1 MTYVAD
7 QERYNR
13 MPYTRCGN
21 SGLPLPRISLGLWQN
36 FGEINALSE
45 QRAILRYAFDHGI
58 NHFDLANNYG
68 PPFGSAESNFGTVLA
83 DDFKQHRDELIIST
97 KAGWDMWAGPH
108 GGMTGTKKHLIAS
121 LDQSLARMGLDYVD
135 IFYSHRPDPFTPL
148 EETMDALA
156 QTVRQGKALYVGIS
170 NYGPALTGKAAAI
183 LKAQGIPL
191 TISQPNY
198 SLLDRWIEPEL
209 LAINSANG
217 IGTITFSPLAQGFLT
232 DKYLTSIPQ
241 DSRAARLDWVR
252 AGMNDSV
259 RATLHKLNTVA
270 QQRGQSLAQ
279 MALAWTL
286 ADKRVTSTLVGART
300 VQQLQDSLAC
310 LQRLDFSTEELALLD
325 QITRSNP
332 AIFHAP
338 DKSTG
343 KDLLDHPHFR
353 A

>member
-1 MTYVAD
+1 MTYAAEPD
-7 QERYNR
+7 RYNH
-13 MPYTRCGN
+13 MPYARSGN
-21 SGLPLPRISLGLWQN
+21 SGLRLPRISLGLWQN

-45 QRAILRYAFDHGI
+45 QRAILRTAFDHGI

-68 PPFGSAESNFGTVLA
+68 PPFGSAESNFGTLLA
-83 DDFKQHRDELIIST
+83 SDFKAYRDELIIST

-108 GGMTGTKKHLIAS
+108 GGMTGSKKHLVAS
-121 LDQSLARMGLDYVD
+121 LDQSLQRMGLEYVD

-156 QTVRQGKALYVGIS
+156 HCVRQGKALYVGIS
-170 NYGPALTGKAAAI
+170 NYGPELTKAAAAI
-183 LKAQGIPL
+183 LKAQGVPL

-209 LAINSANG
+209 LGVNSDSG
-217 IGTITFSPLAQGFLT
+217 IGTITFSPLQQGFLT
-232 DKYLTSIPQ
+232 EKYLSNIPE

-252 AGMNDSV
+252 AGMNDTV
-259 RATLHKLNTVA
+259 RETLHKLNA
-270 QQRGQSLAQ
+270 FAKQRGQSLAQ

-286 ADKRVTSTLVGART
+286 ADPRVTSTLVGART
-300 VQQLQDSLAC
+300 VQQLEDSLRC
-310 LQRLDFSTEELALLD
+310 LQKLDFSSAEICQLD

-332 AIFHAP
+332 GVFTAP

-343 KDLLDHPHFR
+343 KDLQDHPTLS

>member
-1 MTYVAD
+1 MTYIAD
-7 QERYNR
+7 PDRYNR
-13 MPYTRCGN
+13 MPYSRSGN
-21 SGLPLPRISLGLWQN
+21 SGLSLPRISLGLWQN

-68 PPFGSAESNFGTVLA
+68 PPFGSAESNFGILLA
-83 DDFKQHRDELIIST
+83 SDFKQHRDELIIST

-108 GGMTGTKKHLIAS
+108 GGMTGSKKHLIAS
-121 LDQSLARMGLDYVD
+121 LDQSLQRMGLEYVD
-135 IFYSHRPDPFTPL
+135 IFYNHRPDPFTPL

-156 QTVRQGKALYVGIS
+156 QIVRQGKALYVGIS
-170 NYGPALTGKAAAI
+170 NYGPALTLQAAAI
-183 LKAQGIPL
+183 LKAQGIGL

-209 LAINSANG
+209 LAVNTANG

-232 DKYLTSIPQ
+232 DKYLSGIPG

-252 AGMNDSV
+252 AGMNDTV
-259 RATLHKLNTVA
+259 RQTLHQLNA
-270 QQRGQSLAQ
+270 AAKQRGQTLAQ

-286 ADKRVTSTLVGART
+286 ADPRVTSTLVGART
-300 VQQLQDSLAC
+300 VQQLQDSLSC
-310 LQRLDFSTEELALLD
+310 LQQLDFSAEELSKLD
-325 QITRSNP
+325 TITRSNP
-332 AIFHAP
+332 GIFNAP

-343 KDLLDHPHFR
+343 KDLVDHPTFR